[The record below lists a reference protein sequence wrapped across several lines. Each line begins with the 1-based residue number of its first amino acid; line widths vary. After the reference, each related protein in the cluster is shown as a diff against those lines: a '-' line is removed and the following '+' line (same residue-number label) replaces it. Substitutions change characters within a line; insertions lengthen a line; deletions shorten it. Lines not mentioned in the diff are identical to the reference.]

1 MKDYW
6 IKQGY
11 QPYEPVR
18 GFIQT
23 SGGTTGIRKPE
34 YRLNIER
41 SGLFGQCSDLQY
53 MSFMD
58 SLDVEECGFDQVM
71 NQDFCENTLSAR
83 NILDAKIYSSADL
96 TEATP
101 LAM

>member
-1 MKDYW
+1 
-6 IKQGY
+6 
-11 QPYEPVR
+11 
-18 GFIQT
+18 
-23 SGGTTGIRKPE
+23 
-34 YRLNIER
+34 
-41 SGLFGQCSDLQY
+41 
-53 MSFMD
+53 MD